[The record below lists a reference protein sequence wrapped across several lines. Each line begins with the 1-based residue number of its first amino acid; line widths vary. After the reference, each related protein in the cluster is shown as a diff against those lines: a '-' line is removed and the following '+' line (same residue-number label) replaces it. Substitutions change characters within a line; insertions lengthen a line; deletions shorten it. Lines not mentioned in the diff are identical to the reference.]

1 MKKLLFK
8 ILFLITVISG
18 SNYRCA
24 YAQYIENT
32 DIEATIHHDLDAFLS
47 SDSFKKFQS
56 KHYPESQGT
65 ITMEL
70 VVTGKKVESIF
81 VNNAAIEPVRFIN
94 AFCNFIKDMTFDFKL
109 KKGQRMKI
117 SHTFNI
123 HLIN

>member
-8 ILFLITVISG
+8 ILFLLTIVSG
-18 SNYRCA
+18 SNYRYA
-24 YAQYIENT
+24 YAQYVENA
-32 DIEATIHHDLDAFLS
+32 DIAAAVHHDLNAFLN

-65 ITMEL
+65 ITMDL

-81 VNNAAIEPVRFIN
+81 VSDAAIEPVRFIN

-109 KKGQRMKI
+109 SKGQRMKI

-123 HLIN
+123 HLTN